1 MSSLNLAMPSASIA
15 IARLVNTGTDH
26 FAIWVVKAP
35 YPSGYVLRD
44 CVFSAEL
51 NQVWREWQQM
61 FAGHSLLNVT
71 SASKPPSSVNS
82 LPLAV
87 IPTAEG
93 QTTSPYSSRL
103 MQSLGINLWR
113 WIFDGAILS
122 SWERSRGIA
131 MGQQSQ
137 LRFRLEI
144 RDPDLIAL
152 PWEIM
157 QGEVGQSA
165 ISLSQDVLFSRTISE
180 VEPLPEL
187 RPDRAVNILLVL
199 GHDHKLQLDQEASLL
214 KKILLEGRPLGKTAA
229 GYAACTVK
237 TLVQPTRTELIQ
249 ELETK
254 AYNVFFYAGHGL
266 PDPDGGSLFLGNQ
279 LKING
284 IELAQVLTRTGIKL
298 GVFNACWGAQPAA
311 INHQAIPNSSLAE
324 VLIRH
329 GLPAVLGMRDEIA
342 DAESHSFIQSFA
354 SSLRSRKLIDEAVA
368 VARQELLT
376 LYKFNQPAWTLPV
389 LYLHPDFDG
398 ELIKGV
404 DVGVTELPD
413 TAISGIAAPVN
424 TAYLRCLGRA
434 EPSLSPGGK
443 TWFLRPGVTRI
454 GRTKDNDIV
463 IPEIYISK
471 RHAEILCRN
480 TLNETTSMTTY
491 YLQDLSTY
499 GTTWYLSPNGWQ
511 QILREEVPL
520 TSGMQ
525 LMFGSSKGEIW
536 EFIEQNSGVTESG
549 VKTV

>member
-1 MSSLNLAMPSASIA
+1 MSSPNLAMLSASIA
-15 IARLVNTGTDH
+15 IARLVNTSTDH

-44 CVFSAEL
+44 CVFSPEL
-51 NQVWREWQQM
+51 NQVWQEWQQM
-61 FAGHSLLNVT
+61 FAGHSPLDIP
-71 SASKPPSSVNS
+71 SYSISSSVNT

-87 IPTAEG
+87 ISPAEG
-93 QTTSPYSSRL
+93 QRTSPYSSRL
-103 MQSLGINLWR
+103 MQSLGINLWG
-113 WIFDGAILS
+113 WIFDGAILN
-122 SWERSRGIA
+122 SWERSRGMA
-131 MGQQSQ
+131 MGQKTQ

-157 QGEVGQSA
+157 QREVGQSA
-165 ISLSQDVLFSRTISE
+165 ISLSQDVLFSRTIST

-187 RPDRAVNILLVL
+187 RTDRAVNILLVL
-199 GHDHKLQLDQEASLL
+199 GHNHKLQLDQEASLL
-214 KKILLEGRPLGKTAA
+214 KKTLLEGHPGGKTAA
-229 GYAACTVK
+229 GYAPCTVK
-237 TLVQPTRTELIQ
+237 TLIQPTKAELIQ

-254 AYNVFFYAGHGL
+254 VHNVFFYAGHGL
-266 PDPDGGSLFLGNQ
+266 PDPDGGSLFLGNE

-284 IELAQVLTRTGIKL
+284 IELAQILTRTGIKL
-298 GVFNACWGAQPAA
+298 AVFNACWGAQPAA
-311 INHQAIPNSSLAE
+311 VNHQAIPASSLAE

-329 GLPAVLGMRDEIA
+329 GVPAVLGMRDEIA
-342 DAESHSFIQSFA
+342 DVESHSFIQTFA

-368 VARQELLT
+368 TARQELLT

-398 ELIKGV
+398 ELIKNV
-404 DVGVTELPD
+404 DEGVTELPN
-413 TAISGIAAPVN
+413 TAISDLVTPIN
-424 TAYLRCLGRA
+424 TAYLR
-434 EPSLSPGGK
+434 SLTPGGK
-443 TWFLRPGVTRI
+443 IWLLRSGVTRI
-454 GRTKDNDIV
+454 GRTKENDII
-463 IPEIYISK
+463 IPEIYIS
-471 RHAEILCRN
+471 RHHAEILCRN
-480 TLNETTSMTTY
+480 TLKENTSMTTY

-536 EFIEQNSGVTESG
+536 EFIREDSISRGAGPAPKSQE
-549 VKTV
+549 

>member
-1 MSSLNLAMPSASIA
+1 MPSASIA

-44 CVFSAEL
+44 CVFSPEL
-51 NQVWREWQQM
+51 NQVWQEWQQM
-61 FAGHSLLNVT
+61 FAGHSPLDIPSNAI
-71 SASKPPSSVNS
+71 SSSVNT
-82 LPLAV
+82 LPLTV
-87 IPTAEG
+87 ISPAEG
-93 QTTSPYSSRL
+93 QSTSPYSSRL
-103 MQSLGINLWR
+103 MQSLGINLWG

-122 SWERSRGIA
+122 SWERSRGMA
-131 MGQQSQ
+131 MGQKTQ

-157 QGEVGQSA
+157 QREVGQSA
-165 ISLSQDVLFSRTISE
+165 ISLSQDVLFSRTISA

-187 RPDRAVNILLVL
+187 RTDRAVNILLVL
-199 GHDHKLQLDQEASLL
+199 GHNHKLQLDQEASLL
-214 KKILLEGRPLGKTAA
+214 KKTLLEGHPGGKTAA
-229 GYAACTVK
+229 GYAPCTVK
-237 TLVQPTRTELIQ
+237 TLIQPTKAELIQ

-254 AYNVFFYAGHGL
+254 VYNVFFYAGHGL
-266 PDPDGGSLFLGNQ
+266 PDPDGGSLFLGNE
-279 LKING
+279 LRING

-311 INHQAIPNSSLAE
+311 VDHKAILASSLAE

-329 GLPAVLGMRDEIA
+329 GVPAVLGMRDEIA
-342 DAESHSFIQSFA
+342 DAESHSFIQTFA
-354 SSLRSRKLIDEAVA
+354 FSLRSRKLIDEAVA
-368 VARQELLT
+368 TARQELLT

-398 ELIKGV
+398 ELIKDV
-404 DVGVTELPD
+404 DEGVTELPN
-413 TAISGIAAPVN
+413 TAISDLVTPVN
-424 TAYLRCLGRA
+424 TAYLR
-434 EPSLSPGGK
+434 SLTPGGK
-443 TWFLRPGVTRI
+443 TWPLRSGVTRI
-454 GRTKDNDIV
+454 GRTKENDII
-463 IPEIYISK
+463 IPEIYIS
-471 RHAEILCRN
+471 RHHAEILCRK
-480 TLNETTSMTTY
+480 TLKETTSMTTY
-491 YLQDLSTY
+491 YLQDFSTY

-536 EFIEQNSGVTESG
+536 EFIREDSIPRGSTPVPTPKSHS
-549 VKTV
+549 

>member
-15 IARLVNTGTDH
+15 IARLVNTGTDN

-44 CVFSAEL
+44 CVFSSEL

-61 FAGHSLLNVT
+61 FAGNSPLDIT
-71 SASKPPSSVNS
+71 SGSISASVNS

-87 IPTAEG
+87 IPPAEG
-93 QTTSPYSSRL
+93 QITSPYSSRL

-131 MGQQSQ
+131 MGQQTQ

-144 RDPDLIAL
+144 RDPDLISL

-157 QGEVGQSA
+157 QREVGQSA
-165 ISLSQDVLFSRTISE
+165 ISLSQDILFSRTISE

-187 RPDRAVNILLVL
+187 RTDRAVNILLVL
-199 GHDHKLQLDQEASLL
+199 GHDHQLQLDREVLLL
-214 KKILLEGRPLGKTAA
+214 KKILLEGRPVGKTAA
-229 GYAACTVK
+229 GYAPCTVK
-237 TLVQPTRTELIQ
+237 TLVQPTKIELIQ

-254 AYNVFFYAGHGL
+254 VYNVFFYAGHGL
-266 PDPDGGSLFLGNQ
+266 PDPDGGSLFLGTK

-298 GVFNACWGAQPAA
+298 GVFNACWGAQPAV
-311 INHQAIPNSSLAE
+311 INHQAIPASSLAE

-329 GLPAVLGMRDEIA
+329 GVPAVLGMRDEIA
-342 DAESHSFIQSFA
+342 DAESHSFIQAFA
-354 SSLRSRKLIDEAVA
+354 ASLRSRKSIDEAVA
-368 VARQELLT
+368 AARQELLT

-398 ELIKGV
+398 ELIQDV
-404 DVGVTELPD
+404 DEGVTELPEPG
-413 TAISGIAAPVN
+413 ISGLATPVN

-434 EPSLSPGGK
+434 ESSLPPDGK
-443 TWFLRPGVTRI
+443 TWLLRPGVTRI

-520 TSGMQ
+520 ISGMQ

-536 EFIEQNSGVTESG
+536 EFSQEEP
-549 VKTV
+549 

>member
-1 MSSLNLAMPSASIA
+1 MSCLNLA
-15 IARLVNTGTDH
+15 IARLVNTGTDN

-44 CVFSAEL
+44 CVLDAEL
-51 NQVWREWQQM
+51 NQVWQEWQQM
-61 FAGHSLLNVT
+61 FAGHASLDISSFPT
-71 SASKPPSSVNS
+71 SPSVNTI
-82 LPLAV
+82 PLTL
-87 IPTAEG
+87 ISSPGG
-93 QTTSPYSSRL
+93 QSTSPYSSRL

-113 WIFDGAILS
+113 WVFDGAILG
-122 SWERSRGIA
+122 SWERSRGMA
-131 MGQQSQ
+131 MGQHRP

-157 QGEVGQSA
+157 QPEAGQSA
-165 ISLSQDVLFSRTISE
+165 ISLSQDILFSRTTSE

-187 RPDRAVNILLVL
+187 RTDQTLNILLVL

-214 KKILLEGRPLGKTAA
+214 KKILLEGRPVGKTTPV
-229 GYAACTVK
+229 YAPCTVK
-237 TLVQPTRTELIQ
+237 ILVQPTAKELIQ

-266 PDPDGGSLFLGNQ
+266 PDPDGGSLFLGTGF
-279 LKING
+279 KING

-311 INHQAIPNSSLAE
+311 IDHQAIPASSLAE

-329 GLPAVLGMRDEIA
+329 GVPAVLGMRDEIA

-354 SSLRSRKLIDEAVA
+354 EALRSRKPIDEAVA
-368 VARQELLT
+368 AARQELLT

-398 ELIKGV
+398 ELIKSV
-404 DVGVTELPD
+404 DEGITELPD
-413 TAISGIAAPVN
+413 TAISGLSTPIN
-424 TAYLRCLGRA
+424 TAYLR
-434 EPSLSPGGK
+434 SLAPGGK
-443 TWFLRPGVTRI
+443 AWLLRSGVTRI

-480 TLNETTSMTTY
+480 TLNGTTSTATY
-491 YLQDLSTY
+491 YLQDFSTY

-520 TSGMQ
+520 KSGMQ

-536 EFIEQNSGVTESG
+536 EFIWEEYSRG
-549 VKTV
+549 

>member
-1 MSSLNLAMPSASIA
+1 MFSTNLAMPSASIA
-15 IARLVNTGTDH
+15 IARLANTSTDH

-44 CVFSAEL
+44 CVFSPEL
-51 NQVWREWQQM
+51 NQVWQEWQQM
-61 FAGHSLLNVT
+61 FAGHSPLDI
-71 SASKPPSSVNS
+71 SSHSISSSVNTLGLS
-82 LPLAV
+82 V
-87 IPTAEG
+87 IPPAEG
-93 QTTSPYSSRL
+93 QRTSPYSSRL
-103 MQSLGINLWR
+103 MQSLGINLWG
-113 WIFDGAILS
+113 WIFDGAILN
-122 SWERSRGIA
+122 SWERSRGMA
-131 MGQQSQ
+131 MGQKTQ

-157 QGEVGQSA
+157 QREVGQSA
-165 ISLSQDVLFSRTISE
+165 ISLSQDVLFSRTISA

-187 RPDRAVNILLVL
+187 RTDRAVNILLVL
-199 GHDHKLQLDQEASLL
+199 GHNHKLQLDQEASLL
-214 KKILLEGRPLGKTAA
+214 KKTLLEGHPGGKTAA
-229 GYAACTVK
+229 GYAPCTVK
-237 TLVQPTRTELIQ
+237 TLIQPTKAELIQ

-266 PDPDGGSLFLGNQ
+266 PDPDGGSLFLGNE

-311 INHQAIPNSSLAE
+311 VNHQAIPASSLAE
-324 VLIRH
+324 VLIGH
-329 GLPAVLGMRDEIA
+329 GVPAVLGMRDEIA
-342 DAESHSFIQSFA
+342 DVESHSFIQTFA

-368 VARQELLT
+368 TARQELLT

-398 ELIKGV
+398 ELIKDV
-404 DVGVTELPD
+404 DEGVTELPN
-413 TAISGIAAPVN
+413 TAISDLVTPMN
-424 TAYLRCLGRA
+424 TAYLR
-434 EPSLSPGGK
+434 SLTPGGK
-443 TWFLRPGVTRI
+443 IWLLRSGVTRI
-454 GRTKDNDIV
+454 GRTKENDII
-463 IPEIYISK
+463 IPEIYIS
-471 RHAEILCRN
+471 RHHAEILCRK
-480 TLNETTSMTTY
+480 TLKENTSMTTY

-536 EFIEQNSGVTESG
+536 EFIREDSISRGAGPAPKSQE
-549 VKTV
+549 

>member
-1 MSSLNLAMPSASIA
+1 MSSLNLAIPSASIA

-26 FAIWVVKAP
+26 FAIWVVQAP

-51 NQVWREWQQM
+51 NQVWQEWQQM
-61 FAGHSLLNVT
+61 FAGHSPLDIT
-71 SASKPPSSVNS
+71 SRSTSPLVNA
-82 LPLAV
+82 LPLTV
-87 IPTAEG
+87 ISPAEG
-93 QTTSPYSSRL
+93 QSTSPYSSRL

-122 SWERSRGIA
+122 SWERSRGMA
-131 MGQQSQ
+131 MGQKTQ

-157 QGEVGQSA
+157 QREVGQSA

-187 RPDRAVNILLVL
+187 RTDRAVNILLVL
-199 GHDHKLQLDQEASLL
+199 GHDHNLQLDQEASLL
-214 KKILLEGRPLGKTAA
+214 RKTLLEGHPVGKTAA
-229 GYAACTVK
+229 GYAPCAVK
-237 TLVQPTRTELIQ
+237 TLIQPTKTELIQ

-266 PDPDGGSLFLGNQ
+266 PDPDGGSLFLGN
-279 LKING
+279 KINING

-311 INHQAIPNSSLAE
+311 INHQAIPASSLAE

-329 GLPAVLGMRDEIA
+329 GVPAVLGMRDEIA
-342 DAESHSFIQSFA
+342 DAESYSFIQTFA

-368 VARQELLT
+368 TARQELLT

-398 ELIKGV
+398 ELIKDV
-404 DVGVTELPD
+404 DEGVTELPD
-413 TAISGIAAPVN
+413 TGISGLATPLN
-424 TAYLRCLGRA
+424 TAYLR
-434 EPSLSPGGK
+434 SLTPGGK
-443 TWFLRPGVTRI
+443 TWPLRSGVTRI
-454 GRTKDNDIV
+454 GRTRENDIV
-463 IPEIYISK
+463 IPEIYIS
-471 RHAEILCRN
+471 RHHAEILCRQ
-480 TLNETTSMTTY
+480 TLQETTSMTTY
-491 YLQDLSTY
+491 YLQDFSTY

-536 EFIEQNSGVTESG
+536 EFIREDSASRGSAPVPALKS
-549 VKTV
+549 

>member
-15 IARLVNTGTDH
+15 ITRLVNTGTDH

-44 CVFSAEL
+44 CIFSAEL
-51 NQVWREWQQM
+51 NQVWQEWQQM
-61 FAGHSLLNVT
+61 FAGHSPLDVT
-71 SASKPPSSVNS
+71 SGATSTLVKT
-82 LPLAV
+82 LPLT
-87 IPTAEG
+87 IISSTEG
-93 QTTSPYSSRL
+93 QIPSPYSSRL

-131 MGQQSQ
+131 MGQQTQ

-157 QGEVGQSA
+157 QREVGQSA

-187 RPDRAVNILLVL
+187 RTDRAVNILLVL
-199 GHDHKLQLDQEASLL
+199 GHDHKLQLDQEALLL
-214 KKILLEGRPLGKTAA
+214 KKTLLEGRPVGKTAA
-229 GYAACTVK
+229 GYAPSTVK
-237 TLVQPTRTELIQ
+237 TLVQPTKTELIR

-266 PDPDGGSLFLGNQ
+266 PDPDGGSLFLGNE
-279 LKING
+279 LRING
-284 IELAQVLTRTGIKL
+284 RELAQVLTRTGIKL

-311 INHQAIPNSSLAE
+311 VNHQAIPASSLAE

-329 GLPAVLGMRDEIA
+329 GVPAVLGMRDEIA
-342 DAESHSFIQSFA
+342 DAESHSFIQTFA
-354 SSLRSRKLIDEAVA
+354 ASLRSRKSIDEAVTI
-368 VARQELLT
+368 ARQELLT

-398 ELIKGV
+398 ELIK
-404 DVGVTELPD
+404 DVGEGITELPD
-413 TAISGIAAPVN
+413 PAISGTATPSN

-434 EPSLSPGGK
+434 KTSLSPGGK
-443 TWFLRPGVTRI
+443 TWPLRPGVTRI

-463 IPEIYISK
+463 IPELYISK
-471 RHAEILCRN
+471 RHAEILCRH
-480 TLNETTSMTTY
+480 TLQETTSITTY
-491 YLQDLSTY
+491 YLQDFSTY

-536 EFIEQNSGVTESG
+536 EFIRE
-549 VKTV
+549 